1 MLLMRLEWP
10 TVLVKASLK
19 YLMWYFS
26 IENYIFI
33 EIKMLYG
40 CISHATDI
48 DKTVKNYLFFSL
60 SVFDDGVTVTFPEG
74 NASF

>member
-1 MLLMRLEWP
+1 MRLEWP

-33 EIKMLYG
+33 EIKILYG

-48 DKTVKNYLFFSL
+48 DKTVKNSFFSL
-60 SVFDDGVTVTFPEG
+60 RVFDDGVTVPFPEG
-74 NASF
+74 NVCF